1 MAVHEL
7 QDLLES
13 SNIDDITGGGGRE
26 PWLLCRHLDGALHD
40 ALRSHRRE
48 GIAGGEERGED
59 GGGVEH
65 G

>member
-1 MAVHEL
+1 MHEL

-26 PWLLCRHLDGALHD
+26 PRFLGRHLHGALHD
-40 ALRSHRRE
+40 TLRGHRRE
-48 GIAGGEERGED
+48 GIAGGEEGGED